1 MSTERRPRI
10 DAIVRNIAEG
20 KYDEEL
26 VQIAN
31 AIADRTEQ
39 RKEAVLK
46 TVREV
51 FGDGHKIVPSE
62 KGKPKPKYDIDIV
75 QVGSEK
81 PAPVWGGDDP
91 TVIDPDPGT
100 VIAAEK
106 PPESGL
112 TADFESRSPT
122 FGAIEDDKEVKDG
135 SRTQIS
141 SD

>member
-51 FGDGHKIVPSE
+51 FGDGHKIVPSNNE
-62 KGKPKPKYDIDIV
+62 KPKYEIDIV
-75 QVGSEK
+75 QIGSEK
-81 PAPVWGGDDP
+81 PVPVWGASDP
-91 TVIDPDPGT
+91 TVVDPEPGS

-112 TADFESRSPT
+112 TGEFESRSPT
-122 FGAIEDDKEVKDG
+122 FGAIEDEEGVKDESG
-135 SRTQIS
+135 EQVP

>member
-10 DAIVRNIAEG
+10 DAIIRSISEG

-51 FGDGHKIVPSE
+51 FGDGHKIVPSKSE
-62 KGKPKPKYDIDIV
+62 KPKYEIDIV
-75 QVGSEK
+75 KVGSEK
-81 PAPVWGGDDP
+81 PTPVWGGDDP

-122 FGAIEDDKEVKDG
+122 FGAIEDKEEVKDESG
-135 SRTQIS
+135 EQVS

>member
-1 MSTERRPRI
+1 MSSERRPRI
-10 DAIVRNIAEG
+10 DAIVRSIEEG

-26 VQIAN
+26 VQIAD
-31 AIADRTEQ
+31 AIANRTEQ
-39 RKEAVLK
+39 RKQAVLK

-51 FGDGHKIVPSE
+51 FGDDHKVVPAKSE
-62 KGKPKPKYDIDIV
+62 PKYKINIV
-75 QVGSEK
+75 QSDSEK

-91 TVIDPDPGT
+91 TVIDPDPST

-122 FGAIEDDKEVKDG
+122 FGAIEDNKGVKDEPG
-135 SRTQIS
+135 QQVSG
-141 SD
+141 D

>member
-26 VQIAN
+26 VEIAN

-51 FGDGHKIVPSE
+51 FGDGHKIVPSKNE
-62 KGKPKPKYDIDIV
+62 PKYKIDIIKS
-75 QVGSEK
+75 GSEK

-91 TVIDPDPGT
+91 TVIDPEPGS

-122 FGAIEDDKEVKDG
+122 FGAIEDKEVENESG
-135 SRTQIS
+135 QQVS
-141 SD
+141 SN

>member
-10 DAIVRNIAEG
+10 DAIIRSISEG

-51 FGDGHKIVPSE
+51 FGDGHKIVPSKNE
-62 KGKPKPKYDIDIV
+62 KPKYEIDIV
-75 QVGSEK
+75 KVGSEK

-91 TVIDPDPGT
+91 TVIDPDPGS

-106 PPESGL
+106 SPESGL

-122 FGAIEDDKEVKDG
+122 FGAIEDDKEVKDEPG
-135 SRTQIS
+135 QQVSR
-141 SD
+141 D